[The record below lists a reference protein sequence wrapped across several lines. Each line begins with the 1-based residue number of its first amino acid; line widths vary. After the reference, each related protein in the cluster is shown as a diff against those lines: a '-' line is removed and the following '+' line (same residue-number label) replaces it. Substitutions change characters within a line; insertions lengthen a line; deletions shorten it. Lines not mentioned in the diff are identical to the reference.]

1 MDDFDNFDED
11 DEVEEVAEV
20 EVPDLAEEE
29 PYAPGVGVL
38 QEYDAEADVAAPGPS
53 DVSQAWQDNK
63 FENTM
68 SDHGLEAS
76 LQDLN
81 IEYNPADIAGIMRRY
96 EEQNGSYSLTEAQ
109 FYEVVDE
116 LKGAVGGGKKRKV
129 RKTRRGGKS
138 KKVRKTRKGKKVR
151 KTRKGRKGKKSR
163 KTRK

>member
-1 MDDFDNFDED
+1 MDEI
-11 DEVEEVAEV
+11 AEV
-20 EVPDLAEEE
+20 EIPAEE
-29 PYAPGVGVL
+29 PYAPEVGFL
-38 QEYDAEADVAAPGPS
+38 KEIDSDTDVAAPGSS
-53 DVSQAWQDNK
+53 DVSQAWQDN
-63 FENTM
+63 NIQNMM
-68 SDHGLEAS
+68 SNYGLEAA
-76 LQDLN
+76 LETLN

-138 KKVRKTRKGKKVR
+138 KKVRKTRKGRKVR